1 MMEKYAVDQSMIPP
15 TDDQLITIKKLNGIL
30 QKEASEVRT
39 ADEADKL
46 IKELEKE
53 ADYGK
58 VVNNSFAE
66 KAIQKLGK

>member
-15 TDDQLITIKKLNGIL
+15 TDDQLITIKKLNDIL

-53 ADYGK
+53 AEECY
-58 VVNNSFAE
+58 A
-66 KAIQKLGK
+66 

>member
-1 MMEKYAVDQSMIPP
+1 MMENYAVDQSMIPP

-53 ADYGK
+53 AEEYY
-58 VVNNSFAE
+58 A
-66 KAIQKLGK
+66 

>member
-1 MMEKYAVDQSMIPP
+1 MMEKDAVDQSMIPP

-30 QKEASEVRT
+30 HKEANEVRT

-53 ADYGK
+53 AEECY
-58 VVNNSFAE
+58 A
-66 KAIQKLGK
+66 

>member
-30 QKEASEVRT
+30 QKEASEVHT

-53 ADYGK
+53 AEEYY
-58 VVNNSFAE
+58 A
-66 KAIQKLGK
+66 